1 MAVNPRIKLEY
12 HAAFV
17 IHGGAG
23 VEASEGQD
31 IAPVTMLARMAHWGY
46 VNWWEVESGW

>member
-12 HAAFV
+12 HAAMV

-23 VEASEGQD
+23 VEASDGHP
-31 IAPVTMLARMAHWGY
+31 IAPVTMLARMAHWTY
-46 VNWWEVESGW
+46 VNWWEVE